1 MHLCV
6 YVYKLHICMHLH
18 MYMHRMPSA
27 VCFSPRNLYFKKIN
41 PERLVSFNTMCY
53 EPILYVTYISN
64 SLHRTVTQFDLKG

>member
-64 SLHRTVTQFDLKG
+64 SLHRTVTQCDLKG